1 MNLLDLQPAI
11 DRSPTTHKGP
21 PRFSMTQAEQADL
34 SPRLPQHS
42 TAAIV
47 QSILAQPA
55 PVPQREASTVERTR
69 LNGDGR
75 ADPVRTVAAGLI
87 RVGMLACAGLFL
99 AIPLAIVAYRQG
111 GALLSLLVFFVYA
124 VALLVIVE
132 RENVR
137 TLRHS
142 QAGVELSRAKD
153 DHALE
158 MEHERNRHHE
168 TMRAIEGD
176 IALKMRVLD
185 LAAGTRQLAD
195 RGGR

>member
-1 MNLLDLQPAI
+1 METEQLV
-11 DRSPTTHKGP
+11 DRTPSTFKGSTRYEMVRPEPTVT
-21 PRFSMTQAEQADL
+21 DL

-55 PVPQREASTVERTR
+55 PVPQRTAGTVERAR
-69 LNGDGR
+69 LNGDGK

-87 RVGMLACAGLFL
+87 RVGMLAGAGLLL
-99 AIPLAIVAYRQG
+99 AVPLMVMAYQVSG
-111 GALLSLLVFFVYA
+111 LLSLLTFLVYVLA
-124 VALLVIVE
+124 VVLIIE
-132 RENVR
+132 RENAR

-153 DHALE
+153 DHDLE
-158 MEHERNRHHE
+158 MAHEQNRHAE
-168 TMRAIEGD
+168 TMAAIQGD
-176 IALKMRVLD
+176 VAIKLKVLD

>member
-1 MNLLDLQPAI
+1 MEEIELV
-11 DRSPTTHKGP
+11 DRTPSTTRGATRYEMVRP
-21 PRFSMTQAEQADL
+21 EPQTTDL

-47 QSILAQPA
+47 ASILSQPA
-55 PVPQREASTVERTR
+55 PVPQRTANTVERTR

-75 ADPVRTVAAGLI
+75 ADPVRSVAAGLI
-87 RVGMLACAGLFL
+87 RVAMLAGAGLFL
-99 AIPLAIVAYRQG
+99 AVPLAIVAYRQG

-124 VALLVIVE
+124 LTLLWIVE
-132 RENVR
+132 RENAR

-153 DHALE
+153 DHNLE
-158 MEHERNRHHE
+158 MAHEQNRHAE
-168 TMRAIEGD
+168 TMAAITGD
-176 IALKMRVLD
+176 IEIKLRVLD